1 MRAAVLAN
9 LATDDSAIL
18 LAQTVINPEYMLSSP
33 ITSPVMYPKALRQK
47 KAARPIPS
55 PLPHPD
61 QHAQLVSGKPGRALC
76 DPSLYSHAANA
87 PRAKAGASPAVSHL
101 QRISSMAR
109 AVSPTG
115 WGVYRPGVSWTS
127 TTLISPSAPACSSPC
142 SPTADWSRSRA
153 PGR

>member
-115 WGVYRPGVSWTS
+115 WGVLQTGRELDIHHVDFALRARLLVS
-127 TTLISPSAPACSSPC
+127 LLAHCRLEPQQSA
-142 SPTADWSRSRA
+142 W
-153 PGR
+153 